1 MSIRHAVPSTSYK
14 RILLIKL
21 RHHGDMLLTTP
32 VINTL
37 RQCYPDSEIDILLYK
52 ETEAILRYHPAISVI
67 HAIDRSWKK
76 QGLKHQMHQE
86 IALVKSLRARH
97 FDLVINL
104 ADQWRSAV
112 IALLSGAPTRIGFD
126 FQKRRSFFWRRAH
139 TLLVSTEN
147 HGNLHTVEQNLSILA
162 PLNIKIAS
170 RSASMYYSA
179 DDAGMRQKLL
189 AERAIS
195 GDYIV
200 IQPTS
205 RWNYKC
211 WDDAKMA
218 ALVDALQAQGLP
230 IILTAAPDNNERA
243 MIDHILSLC
252 HNPAVF
258 SLAGELTLTQLA
270 AMIDGARLFIGVD
283 SAPMHMAA
291 ALNTPCVALFG
302 PTKLQHWRPWSEN
315 STVIWAGDFAE
326 LPGPDAIDTGTQQ
339 RFLNA
344 IPVEKVLE
352 VALGYLSQPRDLP
365 ASSMEGEEKAVN
377 MSHKI

>member
-1 MSIRHAVPSTSYK
+1 MLIRRAVPPASFK

-76 QGLKHQMHQE
+76 LGVRHQVSQE
-86 IALVKSLRARH
+86 IGLVKRLRARH

-139 TLLVSTEN
+139 TCLVSTEN
-147 HGNLHTVEQNLSILA
+147 HGNQHTVEQNLDILA
-162 PLNIKIAS
+162 PLHLKIIN
-170 RSASMYYSA
+170 RHASMYYSS
-179 DDAGMRQKLL
+179 DDTGTRQKLL
-189 AERAIS
+189 AERSIS

-205 RWNYKC
+205 RWSYKC

-218 ALVDALQAQGLP
+218 ALVDALQTQGLP
-230 IILTAAPDNNERA
+230 IILTAAPDKNEQA
-243 MIDHILSLC
+243 MIVHILSLC
-252 HNPAVF
+252 HNPTVF

-302 PTKLQHWRPWSEN
+302 PTKLQHWRPWSDN
-315 STVIWAGDFAE
+315 STVIWAGDFAQI
-326 LPGPDAIDTGTQQ
+326 PAPDAIDTGTQQ
-339 RFLNA
+339 RFLSA

-352 VALGYLSQPRDLP
+352 VALGYLSQPRHLP
-365 ASSMEGEEKAVN
+365 ASTVEGKDIIITGN
-377 MSHKI
+377 KT

>member
-1 MSIRHAVPSTSYK
+1 MSIRHAVPPTSFK

-37 RQCYPDSEIDILLYK
+37 RECYPDSEIDILLYK

-76 QGLKHQMHQE
+76 QGVRYQLRQE
-86 IALVKSLRARH
+86 IALITSLRARH

-104 ADQWRSAV
+104 ADQWRSAA
-112 IALLSGAPTRIGFD
+112 IALLSGAPVRIGFD

-139 TLLVSTEN
+139 SLLVSTEN
-147 HGNLHTVEQNLSILA
+147 HGTMHTVEQNLAILA
-162 PLNIKIAS
+162 PLDIKKIN
-170 RSASMYYSA
+170 RHASMYYSA
-179 DDAGMRQKLL
+179 ADAAARQTLL

-218 ALVDALQAQGLP
+218 ALVDALQTQGLP
-230 IILTAAPDNNERA
+230 IVLTAAPDKNERA
-243 MIDHILSLC
+243 MIAYSLSL
-252 HNPAVF
+252 
-258 SLAGELTLTQLA
+258 S
-270 AMIDGARLFIGVD
+270 
-283 SAPMHMAA
+283 
-291 ALNTPCVALFG
+291 
-302 PTKLQHWRPWSEN
+302 
-315 STVIWAGDFAE
+315 
-326 LPGPDAIDTGTQQ
+326 
-339 RFLNA
+339 
-344 IPVEKVLE
+344 
-352 VALGYLSQPRDLP
+352 
-365 ASSMEGEEKAVN
+365 
-377 MSHKI
+377 